1 MPNNNVDQFL
11 TEFDCVNSR
20 FKDSYHKHNPG
31 IIKSNKLWKLK
42 KLNSSK
48 VLQTNKNRL
57 LPHREDITKGIE
69 DCISVWSQKK
79 WKTTGCFI
87 TLEE

>member
-20 FKDSYHKHNPG
+20 FKDFYHKHNPG

-79 WKTTGCFI
+79 WKTKGCFI

>member
-1 MPNNNVDQFL
+1 MPNNIVDQFL

-20 FKDSYHKHNPG
+20 FKDFYHKHNPG

-69 DCISVWSQKK
+69 DCISVWSKK
-79 WKTTGCFI
+79 NGKPKAV
-87 TLEE
+87 LLH

>member
-11 TEFDCVNSR
+11 TEFDCVNSP

-31 IIKSNKLWKLK
+31 IIKNNKLWKLK
-42 KLNSSK
+42 KLNPSK
-48 VLQTNKNRL
+48 VLQTKKNRL

-69 DCISVWSQKK
+69 DCISVWSQKHGK
-79 WKTTGCFI
+79 PKAVS
-87 TLEE
+87 LH